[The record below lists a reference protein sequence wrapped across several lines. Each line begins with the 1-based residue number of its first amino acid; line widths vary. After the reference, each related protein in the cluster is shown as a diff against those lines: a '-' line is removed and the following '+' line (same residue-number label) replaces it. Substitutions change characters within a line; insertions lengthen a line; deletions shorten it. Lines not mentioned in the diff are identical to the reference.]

1 MDIFAATYMLVS
13 GFLKMLLAIL
23 VLAVKGVYYILR
35 LAYMAICFCVIA
47 GKDIIAQ
54 QRSKDRYVV

>member
-1 MDIFAATYMLVS
+1 MGIFVATYMLVS
-13 GFLKMLLAIL
+13 GFLKVLSAIL

-35 LAYMAICFCVIA
+35 LAYMTICFCVIA

-54 QRSKDRYVV
+54 QRSKGRYVV

>member
-1 MDIFAATYMLVS
+1 MLVS